1 MSENWIFVDFG
12 SFAIYWYA
20 VFMVLAA
27 AAASR
32 LFVLSR
38 RWQGEDAS
46 RAWNTALCAMP
57 AALIGSRIFYGWFG
71 VASFTGGWR
80 DFLDLSSGGYAFYGA
95 AGGILLALAISA
107 AVRKE
112 SFVRLLDAAIVPLA
126 AALVIV
132 RIAGIT
138 SGEDMGFPVQT
149 DSPGKLP
156 FLIWSE
162 AEQSWNVWV
171 GFFEGIAAAV
181 ILAVCAVFF
190 ASRYV
195 RHGKGARD
203 GDTTLLFMMM
213 YGLSQS
219 VFESMRN
226 DSLFMVTLGFVKI
239 SEIVS
244 VVMAVAAFVIV
255 AVRYGRVRK
264 NARGL
269 VISCACYAVLLT
281 AAVICEFKMNAVDLM
296 RNYVIMSVSLGLMLV
311 ISFRLLLSGR
321 SVAEGS
327 GDGVPAKYDPVKCD
341 RNPRATA
348 GHTSV
353 RRPPVTSDRKKRR
366 SPSRGGKTP
375 EMPLNDSET
384 VF

>member
-1 MSENWIFVDFG
+1 MSDHTMFLDFG
-12 SFAIYWYA
+12 LFSINWYGLMMG
-20 VFMVLAA
+20 VTVLLTAG
-27 AAASR
+27 
-32 LFVLSR
+32 LYVLLR
-38 RWQGEDAS
+38 RRQGENAENS
-46 RAWNTALCAMP
+46 LTTALIAMP
-57 AALIGSRIFYGWFG
+57 AALVGARVFYCWFAKALFAGG
-71 VASFTGGWR
+71 VIEMMNLLT
-80 DFLDLSSGGYAFYGA
+80 GGYALYGA
-95 AGGILLALAISA
+95 LLGILPVISA
-107 AVRKE
+107 RGLRGGKSLPAM
-112 SFVRLLDAAIVPLA
+112 LDAVCPPLSFAIA
-126 AALVIV
+126 AEKW
-132 RIAGIT
+132 AGLING
-138 SGEDMGFPVQT
+138 SDIGFSVSAPWVQRF
-149 DSPGKLP
+149 P
-156 FLIWSE
+156 FSLLS
-162 AEQSWNVWV
+162 AADQTYYLWV
-171 GFFEGIAAAV
+171 GFFEGLTAAILCAALAAV
-181 ILAVCAVFF
+181 FLTQYPQGR
-190 ASRYV
+190 SGTR
-195 RHGKGARD
+195 R
-203 GDTTLLFMMM
+203 GDVTLLFMMG
-213 YGLSQS
+213 YGFSQS
-219 VFESMRN
+219 FWESMRD